1 MMAHTVDSSNNK
13 VEAVLEV
20 VMGANSNKVEA
31 VLGVVMGASK
41 NKVEVVMGATVVM
54 VTRWTS
60 S

>member
-1 MMAHTVDSSNNK
+1 MAHTVNSNNNK
-13 VEAVLEV
+13 AEAVLEV
-20 VMGANSNKVEA
+20 VMGASN
-31 VLGVVMGASK
+31 